1 MSCLSRLILAILQG
15 LRVYVLGVRLL
26 LRGVEWSGSLLRPS
40 SLAYISIVGLGF
52 TGILV
57 ESVRDSVFDLIDWA

>member
-1 MSCLSRLILAILQG
+1 
-15 LRVYVLGVRLL
+15 VLGVRLL

-52 TGILV
+52 TGISV